1 MANEWGGLTAAE
13 KTRENKLRRQAKR
26 LGLVIR
32 KSRVREIHIDD
43 HGEYQITDLYRN
55 SLVQGQR
62 FELDL
67 EDVAAY
73 LAETEENLRK
83 GREL

>member
-1 MANEWGGLTAAE
+1 MADTWGGKTAAE

-26 LGLVIR
+26 LGLKIKKGRPR
-32 KSRVREIHIDD
+32 KIHVDNLGGYMIV
-43 HGEYQITDLYRN
+43 DLYRN
-55 SLVQGQR
+55 RLVRGQR

>member
-1 MANEWGGLTAAE
+1 MANDWGGKTAEE
-13 KTRENKLRRQAKR
+13 KTHENKLRRQAKR
-26 LGLVIR
+26 LGLVIK
-32 KSRVREIHIDD
+32 KSRVREIHADD
-43 HGEYQITDLYRN
+43 FGGYRITDRN
-55 SLVQGQR
+55 RLVHGQR
-62 FELDL
+62 YELDI